1 MELREKIIKE
11 ALELFGEFGY
21 EKTTI
26 AQIVKRSGSS
36 KGGFYH
42 HFDGKKEILDEITKM
57 FLGEIIDGY
66 NEMMKEDDKDT
77 IELLNNVFLT
87 INQYKKQKLA
97 DWTELINLYSHKDSY
112 SVVQKLAFD
121 FIEVTTDIYE
131 RLILRAVQEGLIN
144 PKSPKALASMW
155 CHEVTRLY
163 GKVTEIALANADKEL
178 YDDFIERA
186 EFVEDTINQAL
197 NAGKDVIS
205 IKQPAIEYLD
215 MTIEMMNK
223 VNAMNNQ

>member
-1 MELREKIIKE
+1 MELRDKIIKS

-26 AQIVKRSGSS
+26 AQIVKHSGSS

-42 HFDGKKEILDEITKM
+42 HFEGKKEILDEITNL
-57 FLGEIIDGY
+57 FLGEIVDGY
-66 NEMMKEDDKDT
+66 NEMLKDSDKDT

-87 INQYKKQKLA
+87 INQYKKKKLA
-97 DWTELINLYSHKDSY
+97 DWTELVNLYSHKESH

-144 PKSPKALASMW
+144 PKSPRALASMW

-163 GKVTEIALANADKEL
+163 GKVTEIVLADGDKEL
-178 YDDFIERA
+178 YNDFIERA
-186 EFVEDTINQAL
+186 EFVEETINHAL
-197 NAGKDVIS
+197 SAGENVIS

-223 VNAMNNQ
+223 VNSANKE

>member
-1 MELREKIIKE
+1 MELRDRIIKA

-21 EKTTI
+21 EKATI
-26 AQIVKRSGSS
+26 AQIVKRAESS

-57 FLGEIIDGY
+57 FLGEIVEGY
-66 NEMMKEDDKDT
+66 NKMLKESDKDT
-77 IELLNNVFLT
+77 IYLLNNVFLT
-87 INQYKKQKLA
+87 INNYKKQKLSN
-97 DWTELINLYSHKDSY
+97 WKELINLYSHKDSHAII
-112 SVVQKLAFD
+112 QKLAFD

-131 RLILRAVQEGLIN
+131 KLIAKGIDEGLFN

-163 GKVTEIALANADKEL
+163 GKVTEIVTVGGDKEL
-178 YDDFIERA
+178 YSDYIERA
-186 EFVEDTINQAL
+186 EFVEDTINHAL
-197 NAGKDVIS
+197 NAGNDVIS

-215 MTIEMMNK
+215 MAIDMMKKFNEEK
-223 VNAMNNQ
+223 

>member
-1 MELREKIIKE
+1 MELRDKIIQA
-11 ALELFGEFGY
+11 ALELFGELGY

-42 HFDGKKEILDEITKM
+42 HFEGKKEILDEITKM
-57 FLGEIIDGY
+57 FLGEIIEGY
-66 NEMMKEDDKDT
+66 NEMLKDSDKNT

-87 INQYKKQKLA
+87 INHYKKQKLS
-97 DWTELINLYSHKDSY
+97 DWAELVNLYSHKDSY

-131 RLILRAVQEGLIN
+131 RLILRAAEEGLIH

-163 GKVTEIALANADKEL
+163 GKVTEIVLADGDEQL
-178 YDDFIERA
+178 YNDFIERA
-186 EFVEDTINQAL
+186 EFVEDTINHAL
-197 NAGKDVIS
+197 NAGEHVIS

-215 MTIEMMNK
+215 MTIETMK
-223 VNAMNNQ
+223 QVNAMNKE